1 MTNNTILVSIIVPVY
16 NAERYIRKCIESI
29 LSQTYTNL
37 ELILVDDGS
46 IDSSSNI
53 IDEYS
58 LKDSRIKVVH
68 KKNEGVSSARNS
80 GLDIATGMYVTF
92 ADADDEMKSDC
103 VEYLLNLITTNQT
116 NVAYTDKL
124 FTDHHM
130 NQENDNSV
138 QVISGEDAAERIILE
153 TYNVGVYCK
162 IFRLEFLNQN
172 KIRFFPNVY
181 IGEGLNFNAL
191 AYQYADKVAVG
202 HRKVYYYRTDN
213 ANSAMTK
220 FNIKKCEMA
229 VNAIKILQSN
239 LILCSQKLNKA
250 CMFDLWNVHKGM
262 FSWMMKAGAQK
273 DYPEIYREY
282 CRYAHRKAYLAFTV
296 PCSLKNKI
304 EALLCMISPK
314 AEPMLIAVKRK
325 IQGRN

>member
-1 MTNNTILVSIIVPVY
+1 MMNNSILVSIVVPIY
-16 NAERYIRKCIESI
+16 NAEQYVGKCIESI
-29 LSQTYTNL
+29 LSQTYSHI

-46 IDSSSNI
+46 IDLSPTI
-53 IDEYS
+53 IDDYA

-68 KKNEGVSSARNS
+68 KKNEGVSSARNN

-103 VEYLLNLITTNQT
+103 VEYLLKLITVNQT
-116 NVAYTDKL
+116 DVAYTDKL
-124 FTDHHM
+124 FTDYHM
-130 NQENDNSV
+130 NQENDDSV
-138 QVISGEDAAERIILE
+138 QVISGEEAAERIILE

-162 IFRLEFLNQN
+162 IFKFDFLKQN
-172 KIRFFPNVY
+172 NIRFLQDVY

-191 AYQYADKVAVG
+191 SYQYANKVAVG
-202 HRKVYYYRTDN
+202 HRKVYFYRTDN
-213 ANSAMTK
+213 VNSAMTK

-229 VNAIKILQSN
+229 VNAIKILQNN
-239 LILCSQKLNKA
+239 LVIRSKRLKKA

-262 FSWMMKAGAQK
+262 FGWMMRAGAQK
-273 DYPEIYREY
+273 DYPEKYQEY
-282 CRYAHRKAYLAFTV
+282 CKYSHKKAYLAFLV

-314 AEPMLIAVKRK
+314 IEPYIIAIKRK

>member
-1 MTNNTILVSIIVPVY
+1 MTNNAELVSVIVPVY
-16 NAERYIRKCIESI
+16 NAEQYIGKCIESV
-29 LSQTYTNL
+29 LSQTYTNI

-46 IDSSSNI
+46 IDSSSCI
-53 IDEYS
+53 IDDYS

-68 KKNEGVSSARNS
+68 KKNEGVSTARNS
-80 GLDIATGMYVTF
+80 GLDIASGMYVTF
-92 ADADDEMKSDC
+92 ADADDEMKTDC
-103 VEYLLNLITTNQT
+103 VEYLLNLITENQT
-116 NVAYTDKL
+116 DVAYTDKL
-124 FTDHHM
+124 FTDYHM
-130 NQENDNSV
+130 NQEKKQSV
-138 QVISGEDAAERIILE
+138 QIISGEDAAERIILE

-191 AYQYADKVAVG
+191 AYQYANKVAVG

-213 ANSAMTK
+213 VNSAMSK
-220 FNIKKCEMA
+220 FNIDKCEMA

-239 LILCSQKLNKA
+239 LINSSKKLNKA
-250 CMFDLWNVHKGM
+250 CIFDLWNVYKGM
-262 FSWMMKAGAQK
+262 FHWMIRAGVQK
-273 DYPEIYREY
+273 DYSEKYQEY

-314 AEPMLIAVKRK
+314 LEPNIIKLKRK
-325 IQGRN
+325 IQGRY

>member
-16 NAERYIRKCIESI
+16 NAEQYIGKCIESV
-29 LSQTYTNL
+29 LSQTYTNF

-46 IDSSSNI
+46 MDSSSNI
-53 IDEYS
+53 IDDYS

-68 KKNEGVSSARNS
+68 KINEGVSSARNR

-92 ADADDEMKSDC
+92 ADADDEMKNDC

-124 FTDHHM
+124 FTDYHM
-130 NQENDNSV
+130 NQTKNKSV

-172 KIRFFPNVY
+172 KIRFFSNVY

-213 ANSAMTK
+213 VNSAMTK

-239 LILCSQKLNKA
+239 LIINSKKLNKA

-262 FSWMMKAGAQK
+262 FHWMLKAGAQK
-273 DYPEIYREY
+273 DYPDIYQEY
-282 CRYAHRKAYLAFTV
+282 CKYAHKKAYLAFTV
-296 PCSLKNKI
+296 PCSFKNKI

-314 AEPMLIAVKRK
+314 AEPMLISVKRK